1 MNMENLELLY
11 SGQEY
16 LLLIIFIMLNAGM
29 IKDFDL
35 FLDVFTFFKN
45 NLKSN
50 KAIVAVVSLF
60 SGLLPIKGRVTV
72 SAGLL
77 DTLAPDKGKSGREKY
92 GPIDYVSTH
101 HYYMWSPL
109 EKTVILPMATFG
121 ITYAMWFNIM
131 WPLIAVTAAFIITY
145 LVFFVKESEVQIK
158 EYDGTVK
165 VSKITRYVF
174 PYIIAIAAVV
184 AGVNFVW
191 SFGLLT
197 LYYMIVTQTFDA
209 RKLISYIDFKLLFW
223 ISLIIICS
231 NFAITYTNDIK
242 EYLKE
247 FHLDINTNQG
257 FISVSALAFISS
269 FLLGSSSR
277 FAAITVLLTSLY
289 GIQYLP
295 WFFAID
301 FAGYLLSPMHK
312 CVAIGM
318 LYFNTKFSYYS
329 KVLVTWGLIVIFTSY
344 FLI

>member
-1 MNMENLELLY
+1 MDLSLIY
-11 SGQEY
+11 SGQIY
-16 LLLIIFIMLNAGM
+16 LFLIAFVMMIAGM
-29 IKDFDL
+29 IKDNDL
-35 FLDVFTFFKN
+35 FLDIFTFFKN

-50 KAIVAVVSLF
+50 KAIVAIVSF
-60 SGLLPIKGRVTV
+60 FTGLLPIKGRVTI

-77 DTLAPDKGKSGREKY
+77 DTLAPNKKELGREKY
-92 GPIDYVSTH
+92 GPIDYLSTH

-109 EKTVILPMATFG
+109 EKTVILPMAAFG
-121 ITYAMWFNIM
+121 ITYSAWFQIM
-131 WPLIAVTAAFIITY
+131 WPLIMVTAIFILSY
-145 LVFFVKESEVQIK
+145 LIWFVKEEDVLLK
-158 EYDGTVK
+158 EYGDSVK
-165 VSKITRYVF
+165 VSKIIRYVF
-174 PYIIAIAAVV
+174 PYIIAIASVI
-184 AGVNFVW
+184 AGVNFLW

-197 LYYMIVTQTFDA
+197 LYYMFVTQTFNIK
-209 RKLISYIDFKLLFW
+209 KLIGYIDFKLLFW
-223 ISLIIICS
+223 VALIIICS
-231 NFAITYTNDIK
+231 NFVITYTNDIK

-247 FHLDINTNQG
+247 FHLDVNTNQG

-329 KVLVTWGLIVIFTSY
+329 KILITWSLLVVGTSY

>member
-1 MNMENLELLY
+1 MDLSLIY
-11 SGQEY
+11 SGQIY
-16 LLLIIFIMLNAGM
+16 LFLIAFVMMIAGM
-29 IKDFDL
+29 IKDNDL
-35 FLDVFTFFKN
+35 FLDIFTFFKN

-50 KAIVAVVSLF
+50 KAIVAIVSF
-60 SGLLPIKGRVTV
+60 FTGLLPIKGRVTI

-77 DTLAPDKGKSGREKY
+77 DTLAPNKKEPGREKY
-92 GPIDYVSTH
+92 GPIDYLSTH

-109 EKTVILPMATFG
+109 EKTVILPMAAFG
-121 ITYAMWFNIM
+121 ITYSAWFQIM
-131 WPLIAVTAAFIITY
+131 WPLIMVTAIFILSY
-145 LVFFVKESEVQIK
+145 LIWFVKEEDVLLK
-158 EYDGTVK
+158 EYGDSVK
-165 VSKITRYVF
+165 VSKIIRYVF
-174 PYIIAIAAVV
+174 PYIIAIASVI
-184 AGVNFVW
+184 AGVNFLW

-197 LYYMIVTQTFDA
+197 LYYMFVTQTFNIK
-209 RKLISYIDFKLLFW
+209 KLIGYIDFKLLFW
-223 ISLIIICS
+223 VALIIICS
-231 NFAITYTNDIK
+231 NFVITYTNDIK

-247 FHLDINTNQG
+247 FHLDVNTNQG

-312 CVAIGM
+312 CVAIGI

-329 KVLVTWGLIVIFTSY
+329 KILITWSLLVVGTSY